1 MIKTL
6 VSIEADL
13 ASSLAIRFACQLGGI
28 ISMEV
33 HPVYV
38 KEFPSDGSRTGAG
51 WASRTWEREIIKQ
64 GKDEI
69 SEMIMTEMDFCP
81 ALIEPRVIY
90 GDRQSELLKIVQ
102 MEEFG
107 LYVEGTHFP
116 WNAGSIYKQLHS
128 KFCKGLT
135 FPVVW
140 VRTLRKI
147 NQVLL
152 LCLDSAGVETLAQ
165 VFQRVWKGC
174 PVPLLL
180 AVPPGRYEEAKNLKE
195 AVGNA
200 RSVLEQSGCQV
211 EVQENFPEPQEELKD
226 TALNFPL
233 VAVGLER
240 DVKKDHPGLHWLAMT
255 KTASLVAFY

>member
-1 MIKTL
+1 
-6 VSIEADL
+6 
-13 ASSLAIRFACQLGGI
+13 
-28 ISMEV
+28 MEV

-51 WASRTWEREIIKQ
+51 WARRTWEREIIKQ

-102 MEEFG
+102 MEEFD

-116 WNAGSIYKQLHS
+116 WNAGSIYKQIHS
-128 KFCKGLT
+128 KLYKGLD

-140 VRTLRKI
+140 VRTSRKI

-152 LCLDSAGVETLAQ
+152 LCLDRAGVEALAR
-165 VFQRVWKGC
+165 VFQQIWKNC

-180 AVPPGRYEEAKNLKE
+180 AVPSAGGEEGKNLQE
-195 AVGNA
+195 AVGKA
-200 RSVLEQSGCQV
+200 RGLLQQSGCQV
-211 EVQENFPEPQEELKD
+211 EVQENFPQPHEELKD

-233 VAVGLER
+233 VAVALDR
-240 DVKKDHPGLHWLAMT
+240 DVKKDHPGLQWLAMI
-255 KTASLVAFY
+255 KTSCLVGFY